1 MSFNI
6 FNFRDDSLKTSELT
20 VKLEPAFLA
29 GLRCTQPQ
37 IRAKF
42 FEIFDGSM
50 RRRLFDRLMYITS
63 SQNWES
69 MGQHF
74 WLKQCIELIVIT
86 AASSKSFS
94 CDIILLSFSNLK
106 RIL

>member
-94 CDIILLSFSNLK
+94 FQFSVILSYCCLVN
-106 RIL
+106 